1 MMYSEE
7 AVTALSI
14 QLLAAMREAGVTE
27 AQIDRMNEIMSVNL
41 KRDKNEQKS
50 RTSMERRLASSF
62 RFEKRNYG

>member
-27 AQIDRMNEIMSVNL
+27 AQIDRMNEIMSVNI
-41 KRDKNEQKS
+41 KRDKNE
-50 RTSMERRLASSF
+50 
-62 RFEKRNYG
+62 

>member
-50 RTSMERRLASSF
+50 RTSMEHRLASSF